1 MSTFFSPGAELA
13 RESEPLEENHDQSD
27 VRSLSEAALL
37 CVDDDQAVLECE
49 KAFLESFGH
58 SVMTASSGREA
69 LDLIAVHSFDVV
81 IVDYCMPEMNG
92 QELAIAMRQVW
103 PRAPIIMLSG
113 TPDIPEQALKVV
125 DTFVA
130 KDCLV
135 SKLLPA
141 ISLLKKEH
149 SPEGRRQINSAIGA
163 D

>member
-1 MSTFFSPGAELA
+1 
-13 RESEPLEENHDQSD
+13 
-27 VRSLSEAALL
+27 
-37 CVDDDQAVLECE
+37 
-49 KAFLESFGH
+49 
-58 SVMTASSGREA
+58 
-69 LDLIAVHSFDVV
+69 
-81 IVDYCMPEMNG
+81 MPEMNG

-149 SPEGRRQINSAIGA
+149 SLNAGSQTSAAIGT

>member
-1 MSTFFSPGAELA
+1 MSRFLSPRAEVTREVESLAGNHEHPGIGAI
-13 RESEPLEENHDQSD
+13 PQ
-27 VRSLSEAALL
+27 AALL

-58 SVMTASSGREA
+58 TVTTASSGREA

-92 QELAIAMRQVW
+92 QELAIAMRRVW

-113 TPDIPEQALKVV
+113 TPDIPEQVLKLV
-125 DTFVA
+125 DTFVT

-149 SPEGRRQINSAIGA
+149 SLGVTRRLNAAIGT

>member
-69 LDLIAVHSFDVV
+69 LDLIAVH
-81 IVDYCMPEMNG
+81 
-92 QELAIAMRQVW
+92 
-103 PRAPIIMLSG
+103 
-113 TPDIPEQALKVV
+113 
-125 DTFVA
+125 
-130 KDCLV
+130 
-135 SKLLPA
+135 
-141 ISLLKKEH
+141 
-149 SPEGRRQINSAIGA
+149 
-163 D
+163 

>member
-1 MSTFFSPGAELA
+1 
-13 RESEPLEENHDQSD
+13 
-27 VRSLSEAALL
+27 
-37 CVDDDQAVLECE
+37 
-49 KAFLESFGH
+49 
-58 SVMTASSGREA
+58 
-69 LDLIAVHSFDVV
+69 
-81 IVDYCMPEMNG
+81 MNG

-113 TPDIPEQALKVV
+113 TPDIPDQVLKVV